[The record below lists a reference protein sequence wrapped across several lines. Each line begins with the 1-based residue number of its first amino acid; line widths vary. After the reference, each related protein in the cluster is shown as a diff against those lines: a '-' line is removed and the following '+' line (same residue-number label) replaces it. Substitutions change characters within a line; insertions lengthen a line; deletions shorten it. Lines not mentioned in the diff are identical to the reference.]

1 MSLSARRRALV
12 IAGSSVLAGC
22 TLMAPAYAATSGHSA
37 APAATSAAA
46 GPDTANGARVQPGGI
61 GHLIGPRTT
70 HPGARNATT
79 TSTNWSG
86 YAATSGNGSFTSVS
100 SSWVEPRGTCRSG
113 NQYSS
118 FWVGLDG
125 YSSSSVEQTGSEVD
139 CSGRTPRYY
148 SWYEMYPAYPVDFS
162 STVRPGDHFT
172 GSVTYTGGSKFTLEL
187 SDTTEGWSHTVTRRL
202 SGAARSSAEVIV
214 EAPGIAG
221 EYAPLADFG
230 QVGFSGSMANRSTL
244 SNFDPVGV
252 NMVSVHG
259 VAEDSVSP
267 LHGGSFTATWLSS
280 GNDRRG
286 GSRGSARA
294 VVPGP

>member
-1 MSLSARRRALV
+1 
-12 IAGSSVLAGC
+12 
-22 TLMAPAYAATSGHSA
+22 MAPAYAATSGHSA

-61 GHLIGPRTT
+61 GHLIGPRIA
-70 HPGARNATT
+70 HPGARNAT

-86 YAATSGNGSFTSVS
+86 YAVTSGNGSFTSVS

-230 QVGFSGSMANRSTL
+230 QVGFSGSMANRSAL

-259 VAEDSVSP
+259 VAEDSVSR
-267 LHGGSFTATWLSS
+267 STAV
-280 GNDRRG
+280 
-286 GSRGSARA
+286 AFPP
-294 VVPGP
+294 PG